1 MLVFYDLLNESQSHF
16 ILACMCVLIVIFS
29 NNKKEYLTLNQ
40 SVLIILS
47 LTFSLLKKERRK
59 LKKCLNFSKYFRIY

>member
-1 MLVFYDLLNESQSHF
+1 
-16 ILACMCVLIVIFS
+16 MCVLIVIFS

-40 SVLIILS
+40 SDLIYLS

-59 LKKCLNFSKYFRIY
+59 LKKCLNFSKYFRIYLLTISFLTLSNLKYAIP